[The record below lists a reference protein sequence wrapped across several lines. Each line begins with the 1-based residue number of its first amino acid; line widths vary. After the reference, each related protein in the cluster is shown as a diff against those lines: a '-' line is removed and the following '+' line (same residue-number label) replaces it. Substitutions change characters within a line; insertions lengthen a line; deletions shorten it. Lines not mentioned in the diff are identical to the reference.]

1 MKALRF
7 HGRKDLRVEDVEHPK
22 SCGPHQV
29 LVKNTYCGICGT
41 DLHEYN
47 HGPIQIPQEPHPFS
61 KAVLPLILGHEFSGV
76 VVKIGSDVQNVRPGD
91 RVSIQPNVIPG
102 GDYYDRRG
110 WSHLSDNLSVV
121 GLSYP
126 WGGMA
131 ERCLVYDYNVAKLP
145 PEVSDEQGAMIE
157 PAAVAVNAIEH
168 GDLKAG
174 DTILITGG
182 GPIGALVVL
191 AASAAGASKIF
202 LSEPNKVRRE
212 LVESWKV
219 CTGIYDP
226 LSQDV
231 AALVKGQTE
240 SNVGVDVAIECVGN
254 EKAVALCMDSVR
266 RCGTIVQVGLPTRAT
281 AIDLH
286 KLVTKDLTYCGSWAY
301 KNTAWPRVISMVAS
315 GKLPVEKAITGKV
328 KLDDAVE
335 QGFDALTDPNSAHL
349 KILVEA
355 PS

>member
-1 MKALRF
+1 MSF
-7 HGRKDLRVEDVEHPK
+7 PGWSSK
-22 SCGPHQV
+22 SGPRC
-29 LVKNTYCGICGT
+29 KTF
-41 DLHEYN
+41 D
-47 HGPIQIPQEPHPFS
+47 
-61 KAVLPLILGHEFSGV
+61 
-76 VVKIGSDVQNVRPGD
+76 PGD

-212 LVESWKV
+212 LVKSWKV

-231 AALVKGQTE
+231 AALVKGRR
-240 SNVGVDVAIECVGN
+240 
-254 EKAVALCMDSVR
+254 KA
-266 RCGTIVQVGLPTRAT
+266 
-281 AIDLH
+281 
-286 KLVTKDLTYCGSWAY
+286 
-301 KNTAWPRVISMVAS
+301 AS
-315 GKLPVEKAITGKV
+315 GWTLPLNASEMRK
-328 KLDDAVE
+328 
-335 QGFDALTDPNSAHL
+335 H
-349 KILVEA
+349 
-355 PS
+355 

>member
-7 HGRKDLRVEDVEHPK
+7 HGRKDLRIDGVADPK

-29 LVKNTYCGICGT
+29 LVKNAYCGICGT
-41 DLHEYN
+41 DLHEYL
-47 HGPIQIPQEPHPFS
+47 HGPIQIPQKPHPFS

-76 VVKIGSDVQNVRPGD
+76 VLEAGVEVRNVRVGD

-131 ERCLVYDYNVAKLP
+131 ERCLVYDYNVAALP

-168 GDLKAG
+168 GDLRAG
-174 DTILITGG
+174 DTLLITGG
-182 GPIGALVVL
+182 GPIGALVAL
-191 AASAAGASKIF
+191 TASAAGAAKIF
-202 LSEPNKVRRE
+202 LSEPNAVRRE
-212 LVESWKV
+212 LVASWNV
-219 CTGIYDP
+219 CAGIFDP
-226 LSQDV
+226 LSEDV
-231 AALVKGQTE
+231 PAIIRAQTE
-240 SNVGVDVAIECVGN
+240 SGVGVDVAIECVGN
-254 EKAVALCMDSVR
+254 EKALATCMEAVR
-266 RCGTIVQVGLPTRAT
+266 RCGTLVQIGLPTRPA

-286 KLVTKDLTYCGSWAY
+286 KLVTKDLTYRGSWAY
-301 KNTAWPRVISMVAS
+301 KNTAWPRVIGMVAS

-328 KLDDAVE
+328 KLENAVE
-335 QGFDALTDPNSAHL
+335 QGFDALTDPNSSHL
-349 KILVEA
+349 KILLEV

>member
-7 HGRKDLRVEDVEHPK
+7 HGVKDLRVDEVAVPK

-29 LVKNTYCGICGT
+29 VVKNSWCGICGT
-41 DLHEYN
+41 DLHEYL
-47 HGPIQIPQEPHPFS
+47 HGPIQIPQKPHPFS

-76 VVKIGSDVQNVRPGD
+76 VLEIGSEVRDVKVGD

-126 WGGMA
+126 WGGFA
-131 ERCLVYDYNVAKLP
+131 EQCLVYDYNVAKLP
-145 PEVSDEQGAMIE
+145 TEVSDEQGAMIE
-157 PAAVAVNAIEH
+157 PAAVAVNVIENS
-168 GDLKAG
+168 DLKAG
-174 DTILITGG
+174 DSILITGG

-191 AASAAGASKIF
+191 AAAAAGASKIF
-202 LSEPNKVRRE
+202 LSEPNAVRRKF
-212 LVESWKV
+212 LNAWGV

-226 LSQDV
+226 ISQDV
-231 AALVKGQTE
+231 PALVKEQTE
-240 SNVGVDVAIECVGN
+240 SGVGVDVAVECVGN
-254 EKAVALCMDSVR
+254 ERALATCIDAVR
-266 RCGTIVQVGLPTRAT
+266 RRGTVVQVGLPTRST
-281 AIDLH
+281 GIDLH
-286 KLVTKDLTYCGSWAY
+286 KLVTKDLSYRGSWAY

-328 KLDDAVE
+328 KLEDAVSR
-335 QGFDALTDPNSAHL
+335 GFDALAAADSAHL

-355 PS
+355 P

>member
-1 MKALRF
+1 M
-7 HGRKDLRVEDVEHPK
+7 
-22 SCGPHQV
+22 
-29 LVKNTYCGICGT
+29 
-41 DLHEYN
+41 
-47 HGPIQIPQEPHPFS
+47 
-61 KAVLPLILGHEFSGV
+61 
-76 VVKIGSDVQNVRPGD
+76 
-91 RVSIQPNVIPG
+91 
-102 GDYYDRRG
+102 
-110 WSHLSDNLSVV
+110 
-121 GLSYP
+121 
-126 WGGMA
+126 
-131 ERCLVYDYNVAKLP
+131 
-145 PEVSDEQGAMIE
+145 
-157 PAAVAVNAIEH
+157 NAIEH

-231 AALVKGQTE
+231 AALIKGQTE

-254 EKAVALCMDSVR
+254 EKALAVCMDSVR

-286 KLVTKDLTYCGSWAY
+286 KLVTKDLTYRGSWAY

-328 KLDDAVE
+328 KLENAVE
-335 QGFDALTDPNSAHL
+335 QGFDALTDPHSAHL

>member
-7 HGRKDLRVEDVEHPK
+7 HAIKDLRVDEGEVPK
-22 SCGPHQV
+22 SCGPHEV
-29 LVKNTYCGICGT
+29 LLKTSSCGICGT
-41 DLHEYN
+41 DLHEYL
-47 HGPIQIPQEPHPFS
+47 HGPIQIPQKPHPFS

-76 VVKIGSDVQNVRPGD
+76 VVETGSEVKDVRVGD

-168 GDLKAG
+168 GDLRAG
-174 DTILITGG
+174 DTILITSG
-182 GPIGALVVL
+182 GPIGALVAL
-191 AASAAGASKIF
+191 TASAAGASKIF
-202 LSEPNKVRRE
+202 LSEPNAVRRE
-212 LVESWKV
+212 FLKSWNV

-226 LSQDV
+226 INQDV
-231 AALVKGQTE
+231 PALVKGQTE
-240 SNVGVDVAIECVGN
+240 SSVGVDVAIECVGN
-254 EKAVALCMDSVR
+254 EKALATCMDSVR
-266 RCGTIVQVGLPTRAT
+266 RCGTVVQIGLPTRPA
-281 AIDLH
+281 
-286 KLVTKDLTYCGSWAY
+286 
-301 KNTAWPRVISMVAS
+301 
-315 GKLPVEKAITGKV
+315 
-328 KLDDAVE
+328 
-335 QGFDALTDPNSAHL
+335 
-349 KILVEA
+349 
-355 PS
+355 